1 MQVLIFCSTEIE
13 KGIGRPLQSFEP
25 PSTATMSPVIQ
36 RASSET
42 RKAMTE
48 ATSAGVPI
56 RLRLCIP
63 MTTARPSSVLVKFDM
78 SVSITPG
85 ATALTRMPRAEGS
98 SEILHQRVDGA
109 LRAGVSRQRADRRP
123 RSERR
128 QEHDGAAAA
137 EHRQQL
143 LEEKIRGADVDGE
156 EIIEVLDRDVLEPRR
171 VGNPRVR
178 HDDVEP
184 VADQA
189 AHLRGKPVGAVRG
202 GEVGGDSIGA
212 PAGRANLADDRLG
225 FIGVATVVDDDAR
238 AGGGKRERGR
248 TAHSA
253 RPAGDESGLVGEA
266 GHGGISPGNVTSRR
280 GTVHTSLASSVIS
293 AFRALETGQFFS
305 ASPAIRANVAW
316 SRFGT
321 LARSDKAERV
331 MRKP

>member
-1 MQVLIFCSTEIE
+1 MALPLPSIGSSCWRRKYGAQTLTAKRLSKSSTVMSSNPAALEI
-13 KGIGRPLQSFEP
+13 PAFD
-25 PSTATMSPVIQ
+25 TTMSS
-36 RASSET
+36 RS
-42 RKAMTE
+42 
-48 ATSAGVPI
+48 PI
-56 RLRLCIP
+56 R
-63 MTTARPSSVLVKFDM
+63 
-78 SVSITPG
+78 
-85 ATALTRMPRAEGS
+85 
-98 SEILHQRVDGA
+98 
-109 LRAGVSRQRADRRP
+109 
-123 RSERR
+123 
-128 QEHDGAAAA
+128 
-137 EHRQQL
+137 
-143 LEEKIRGADVDGE
+143 
-156 EIIEVLDRDVLEPRR
+156 
-171 VGNPRVR
+171 
-178 HDDVEP
+178 
-184 VADQA
+184 
-189 AHLRGKPVGAVRG
+189 LRGKPVGAVRG
-202 GEVGGDSIGA
+202 GEVGGDSIGV